1 MSLPV
6 PGLYFVVLRKL
17 GFGDLN
23 DPVSTSVSTV
33 LGPDFAL
40 SPSNPVRNDRAVRN
54 SHGPDILLASVSIWC
69 HANHRP

>member
-17 GFGDLN
+17 GFGDRN
-23 DPVSTSVSTV
+23 DPVSTSVSSV

-40 SPSNPVRNDRAVRN
+40 SPSGQNDLAVRN
-54 SHGPDILLASVSIWC
+54 SHGPDMQLASVSV
-69 HANHRP
+69 